1 MFSLSPPRWQGFE
14 ADRTAVCERMIDY
27 SYLVDQNKIIMNK
40 PIVISI
46 QTRILKRSVFLY
58 TVVLSGANK
67 AKQLLRAIIT
77 AANQSPFISPS
88 QRIRILS
95 THEPLPVGSFL
106 IWPPIQTMPCLSQV

>member
-1 MFSLSPPRWQGFE
+1 M
-14 ADRTAVCERMIDY
+14 CERMIDY
-27 SYLVDQNKIIMNK
+27 SYLVDQNKIIMKK

-46 QTRILKRSVFLY
+46 QTRILKRSVLY